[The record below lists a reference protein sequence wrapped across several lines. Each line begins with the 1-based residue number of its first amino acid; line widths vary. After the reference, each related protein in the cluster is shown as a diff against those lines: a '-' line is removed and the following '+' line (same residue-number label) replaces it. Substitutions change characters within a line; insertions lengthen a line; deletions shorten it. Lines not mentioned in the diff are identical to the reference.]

1 MLERR
6 PRVRPER
13 PPEPHRVR
21 DCGRR
26 RRRRLHADVRPRT
39 RVEPAFGA
47 APERA
52 GARAPRHDAGAE
64 PLATDRGAA
73 YRRPT
78 ARPADARAGAGA
90 HTGGNRVAETDADV
104 DPNADT
110 HPGGAGAHPAIAGA
124 GPAGAGAQPYTRA
137 DLRLDGMT
145 HPRVPRRWTIRS
157 LAAAVAAGV
166 AIAVPAGIVGA
177 ALVAPDAQPPSPTR
191 RVVRAGPALLAVPS
205 GWERAATPAGL
216 GDLNAGRTA
225 VLAPFPGLATSAV
238 VTFGPGDGGSLVP
251 RALRPLIADSLPP
264 PRDASLGGRQAIAYR
279 EVLTRRADL
288 RMDVTVLPTTAGM
301 LAVACTS
308 PANSGYDG
316 SRCASSVSSVSVPGA
331 TALAPEP
338 SLPLARALPAATAG
352 LDRARV
358 AGRAAFATARTPT
371 AQAAAAGG
379 LAERHRVTARA
390 LQAEFGA
397 GSTPVVTALERGTSA
412 YAALRAA
419 ALDGSAAGFRDGRR
433 RVGLAEA
440 GLARAVKDVIRR
452 GLRPASVTAAPAAAA
467 VTHDTE
473 WPRLLHVLLVMLVLL
488 ASLAAGFTASGPLSG
503 ALTRAA
509 RRLSAPT

>member
-1 MLERR
+1 MLARR

-90 HTGGNRVAETDADV
+90 HTGGHRVAETDADV

-177 ALVAPDAQPPSPTR
+177 ALVAPDAQPPSPTS

-216 GDLNAGRTA
+216 GGLNAGRTA

-264 PRDASLGGRQAIAYR
+264 PRDASLGGRPAIAYR

-338 SLPLARALPAATAG
+338 SLPLARALPAAIAG
-352 LDRARV
+352 LDRARSP
-358 AGRAAFATARTPT
+358 AAPPSPRPAPRPLRPPRRAAWPSDTAS
-371 AQAAAAGG
+371 Q
-379 LAERHRVTARA
+379 LARYRRSSVPGRLPSSQRSSAARA
-390 LQAEFGA
+390 HTRRSAPRH
-397 GSTPVVTALERGTSA
+397 STALPRASA
-412 YAALRAA
+412 
-419 ALDGSAAGFRDGRR
+419 
-433 RVGLAEA
+433 
-440 GLARAVKDVIRR
+440 
-452 GLRPASVTAAPAAAA
+452 TAAA
-467 VTHDTE
+467 V
-473 WPRLLHVLLVMLVLL
+473 
-488 ASLAAGFTASGPLSG
+488 SGS
-503 ALTRAA
+503 
-509 RRLSAPT
+509 RRPGSRGPSRT